1 MCKTCFKDMAK
12 PTIVVQDNMM
22 ILRLRTLTQHIFS
35 RIKTNLMV
43 MYPLTGGN
51 NFTCKN
57 SLRSQEEKKRLKKSI
72 TDHQF
77 HICFYYLFKT
87 KGPSVYINNH
97 CDSFKFCP
105 SGIENG
111 SVNLSFCTTWYR
123 GQKQLQRPA
132 LSVRGN
138 VFPSV
143 EIGKNAISFASGFV

>member
-1 MCKTCFKDMAK
+1 M
-12 PTIVVQDNMM
+12 
-22 ILRLRTLTQHIFS
+22 
-35 RIKTNLMV
+35 
-43 MYPLTGGN
+43 
-51 NFTCKN
+51 
-57 SLRSQEEKKRLKKSI
+57 LKKSI

-111 SVNLSFCTTWYR
+111 SVNLSFCTKWYR
-123 GQKQLQRPA
+123 GQKQLQRRA